1 MRLLHASLRQV
12 RLHQHLE
19 LRFDPHFTL
28 LGGANEAGKS
38 TVVEALHKVLFLR
51 ASATGRAVDELRSR
65 LHSGLPEIAVG
76 FEAAGARW
84 ELRKRFSGA
93 SGTCQLDSDCGVALQ
108 GAAAEEQL
116 ARLLG
121 VEGPIEGRR
130 HGQLPQRWG
139 HLWVR
144 QGESGSNLLAGP
156 GEAYDLKSL
165 VQQLQLRG
173 AAAALESPLDRL
185 VGEQLQARLDLQ
197 FTATGK
203 VKAGSPLAEARQR
216 CQEAHSALEQA
227 QGHRAELESA
237 MEQLQRIGAR
247 LQAIDTV
254 ERPRL
259 RLASQLAGQ
268 LRLRQAQIGPLQQ
281 QFAQLELALA
291 EQQALQQQGL
301 NLEAQQQA
309 WQQQLASQLEEQDS
323 HQAGCRAGEL
333 ALLELDGQ
341 QRELAGRLEL
351 AQHLL
356 DLASLEEEARQLNAH
371 QQQFEQL
378 QRDAQLCK
386 QRLLGLA
393 PIDQETVRALRQA
406 EQQLA
411 QAEARSQAMATAVA
425 LLDADQ
431 AVSVGGQQLL
441 PGETLQLSRA
451 AELSIGSGVR
461 LRISPGGGKANL
473 EAAEAL
479 EARAQ
484 SLLNLQQQTGVGSS
498 EAAEQIAG
506 QRQELERELARL
518 RQAAGAIPWS
528 RLSEQIGALEPRRER
543 LLRHLERHRQL
554 RLAIAQEEG
563 LPDQREGLESWLDA
577 LRHQSSQAGLRR
589 QQLEAGLQARRQQL
603 ADRIAELGQL
613 ERQLAELG
621 GSLAPLKQRQL
632 ALEKLHG
639 TQAALAADLEHRRQE
654 LQIQGGELAE
664 LKESLRKLLPEA
676 CAASQPAHGK
686 ENWFENWFE
695 NTNENWIEELIQQLD
710 AEKDGLLTSR
720 GQNEQLCLSLSVEDP
735 AAAVEQC
742 LARLESAQGEREAI
756 ERQTLALQILQSL
769 FHRARQEFS
778 QRYREPLEEAI
789 GPYLEDLGSRDQ
801 QVRLDFDPK
810 RGFGDFELQ
819 QGMQRYGFEQL
830 SGGMREQLATA
841 LRLAL
846 AEVLLPGYD
855 GCLPLIFD
863 DAFTNSDPR
872 RLGGLH
878 RMLGRGLAKGAQIIL
893 LSCNPAD
900 YQEFA
905 TKNGSVITLP

>member
-93 SGTCQLDSDCGVALQ
+93 SGTCQLGSDGGVALQ

-165 VQQLQLRG
+165 VQQLQQRG

-216 CQEAHSALEQA
+216 CQEAQAALEQA

-247 LQAIDTV
+247 LQAIDSA

-259 RLASQLAGQ
+259 RRASQLAGQ

-291 EQQALQQQGL
+291 EQQALQQHGL

-309 WQQQLASQLEEQDS
+309 WQQQLASLLEEQAT

-351 AQHLL
+351 AQQLL

-386 QRLLGLA
+386 QRLLELA

-411 QAEARSQAMATAVA
+411 QAQARSQAMATAVA

-431 AVSVGGQQLL
+431 SVSVGGQPLL

-484 SLLNLQQQTGVGSS
+484 SLLNLQQQAGVGSS

-528 RLSEQIGALEPRRER
+528 RLSEQIAALEPRRER

-554 RLAIAQEEG
+554 RQAISQEEG

-577 LRHQSSQAGLRR
+577 LRHQSSQADLRR
-589 QQLEAGLQARRQQL
+589 QQVEAGLQARRQQL
-603 ADRIAELGQL
+603 ADRIAACGQL

-654 LQIQGGELAE
+654 LHIQGGELGE
-664 LKESLRKLLPEA
+664 LKGSLRELLPETS
-676 CAASQPAHGK
+676 AANHPDHGK
-686 ENWFENWFE
+686 ENWVD
-695 NTNENWIEELIQQLD
+695 NWIEELIQQLE

-819 QGMQRYGFEQL
+819 QGIQRYGFEQL

-900 YQEFA
+900 YLEFA

>member
-93 SGTCQLDSDCGVALQ
+93 SGTCQLGSDGGVALQ

-165 VQQLQLRG
+165 VQQLQQRG

-216 CQEAHSALEQA
+216 CQEAQAALEQA

-247 LQAIDTV
+247 LQAIDSA

-259 RLASQLAGQ
+259 RRASQLAGQ

-309 WQQQLASQLEEQDS
+309 WQQQLASLLEEQAT

-351 AQHLL
+351 AQQLL

-386 QRLLGLA
+386 QRLLELA

-411 QAEARSQAMATAVA
+411 QAQARSQAMATAVA

-431 AVSVGGQQLL
+431 SVTVGGQPLL

-484 SLLNLQQQTGVGSS
+484 SLLNLQQQAGVGSS

-554 RLAIAQEEG
+554 RQAIAQEDG
-563 LPDQREGLESWLDA
+563 LPDQRDGLESWLDA

-613 ERQLAELG
+613 ERQLAQLG

-632 ALEKLHG
+632 VLEKLHG
-639 TQAALAADLEHRRQE
+639 TQAALAADLEHRSQE
-654 LQIQGGELAE
+654 LQIQAGELGE
-664 LKESLRKLLPEA
+664 LKGSLQELLPEA
-676 CAASQPAHGK
+676 SAANQPDHGK
-686 ENWFENWFE
+686 ENWVD
-695 NTNENWIEELIQQLD
+695 NWIEELIQQLD

-789 GPYLEDLGSRDQ
+789 GPYLECLGSRDQ

-819 QGMQRYGFEQL
+819 QGIQRYGFEQL

-863 DAFTNSDPR
+863 DAFTNSDPS
-872 RLGGLH
+872 RLRGLH

-900 YQEFA
+900 YLEFA

>member
-93 SGTCQLDSDCGVALQ
+93 SGTCQLGSDGGVALQ

-165 VQQLQLRG
+165 VQQLQQRG

-216 CQEAHSALEQA
+216 CQEAQAALEQA

-237 MEQLQRIGAR
+237 MEQLQRSGAR
-247 LQAIDTV
+247 LQAIDSV

-259 RLASQLAGQ
+259 RRASQLAGQ

-301 NLEAQQQA
+301 DLEAQQQA
-309 WQQQLASQLEEQDS
+309 WQQQLASLLEEQAT

-351 AQHLL
+351 AQQLL

-386 QRLLGLA
+386 QRLLELA

-411 QAEARSQAMATAVA
+411 QAQARSQAMATAVA

-431 AVSVGGQQLL
+431 SVTVGGQPLL

-484 SLLNLQQQTGVGSS
+484 SLLNLQQQAGVGSS

-506 QRQELERELARL
+506 QR
-518 RQAAGAIPWS
+518 
-528 RLSEQIGALEPRRER
+528 
-543 LLRHLERHRQL
+543 
-554 RLAIAQEEG
+554 
-563 LPDQREGLESWLDA
+563 
-577 LRHQSSQAGLRR
+577 
-589 QQLEAGLQARRQQL
+589 
-603 ADRIAELGQL
+603 
-613 ERQLAELG
+613 
-621 GSLAPLKQRQL
+621 
-632 ALEKLHG
+632 
-639 TQAALAADLEHRRQE
+639 
-654 LQIQGGELAE
+654 
-664 LKESLRKLLPEA
+664 
-676 CAASQPAHGK
+676 
-686 ENWFENWFE
+686 
-695 NTNENWIEELIQQLD
+695 
-710 AEKDGLLTSR
+710 
-720 GQNEQLCLSLSVEDP
+720 
-735 AAAVEQC
+735 
-742 LARLESAQGEREAI
+742 
-756 ERQTLALQILQSL
+756 
-769 FHRARQEFS
+769 
-778 QRYREPLEEAI
+778 
-789 GPYLEDLGSRDQ
+789 
-801 QVRLDFDPK
+801 
-810 RGFGDFELQ
+810 
-819 QGMQRYGFEQL
+819 
-830 SGGMREQLATA
+830 
-841 LRLAL
+841 
-846 AEVLLPGYD
+846 
-855 GCLPLIFD
+855 
-863 DAFTNSDPR
+863 
-872 RLGGLH
+872 
-878 RMLGRGLAKGAQIIL
+878 
-893 LSCNPAD
+893 
-900 YQEFA
+900 
-905 TKNGSVITLP
+905 

>member
-93 SGTCQLDSDCGVALQ
+93 SGTCQLGSDGGVALQ

-165 VQQLQLRG
+165 VQQLQQRG

-203 VKAGSPLAEARQR
+203 VKAGSLLAEARQR
-216 CQEAHSALEQA
+216 CQEAQAALEQA
-227 QGHRAELESA
+227 QDHRAELESA
-237 MEQLQRIGAR
+237 MEQLHRIGAR
-247 LQAIDTV
+247 LQAIDSA

-259 RLASQLAGQ
+259 RRASQLAGQ

-309 WQQQLASQLEEQDS
+309 WQQQLASLLEEQAT

-333 ALLELDGQ
+333 ALLELDVQ

-351 AQHLL
+351 AQQLL

-378 QRDAQLCK
+378 QRDAQQCK
-386 QRLLGLA
+386 QRLLELA

-411 QAEARSQAMATAVA
+411 QAQARCQAMATAVA

-431 AVSVGGQQLL
+431 SVTVGGQPLL

-484 SLLNLQQQTGVGSS
+484 SLLNLQQQAGVGSS

-554 RLAIAQEEG
+554 RQAIAQEDG

-589 QQLEAGLQARRQQL
+589 QQVEAGLQARRQQL
-603 ADRIAELGQL
+603 ADRIAACGQL
-613 ERQLAELG
+613 ERQLAELS

-639 TQAALAADLEHRRQE
+639 TQAALAAELEHRRQE
-654 LQIQGGELAE
+654 LHIQAGELGE
-664 LKESLRKLLPEA
+664 LKGSLRELLPEA
-676 CAASQPAHGK
+676 SAASRPDHGK
-686 ENWFENWFE
+686 D
-695 NTNENWIEELIQQLD
+695 NWIEELIQQLD

-819 QGMQRYGFEQL
+819 QGIQRYGFEQL

-900 YQEFA
+900 YLEFA

>member
-93 SGTCQLDSDCGVALQ
+93 SGTCQLGSDGGVALQ

-144 QGESGSNLLAGP
+144 QGESGSNLLTGP

-165 VQQLQLRG
+165 VQQLQQRG

-237 MEQLQRIGAR
+237 MEQLQRIRAR
-247 LQAIDTV
+247 LQAIDSA

-259 RLASQLAGQ
+259 RRASQLAGQ

-309 WQQQLASQLEEQDS
+309 WQQQLASLLEEQAT

-351 AQHLL
+351 AQQLL

-386 QRLLGLA
+386 QRLLELA

-411 QAEARSQAMATAVA
+411 QAQARSQAMATALA

-431 AVSVGGQQLL
+431 AVSVGGQPLL

-484 SLLNLQQQTGVGSS
+484 SLLNLQQQAGVDSS

-554 RLAIAQEEG
+554 RQAIAQEDG
-563 LPDQREGLESWLDA
+563 LPDQRDGLESWLDA

-589 QQLEAGLQARRQQL
+589 QQVDAGLQASRQQL
-603 ADRIAELGQL
+603 ADRIAACSQL

-639 TQAALAADLEHRRQE
+639 TQAALAAELEHRRQE
-654 LQIQGGELAE
+654 LQIQAGELGE
-664 LKESLRKLLPEA
+664 LKSSLRELLPEA
-676 CAASQPAHGK
+676 SAASRPDHGK
-686 ENWFENWFE
+686 ENWVD
-695 NTNENWIEELIQQLD
+695 NWIEALIQQLD

-819 QGMQRYGFEQL
+819 QGIQRYGFEQL

>member
-65 LHSGLPEIAVG
+65 LHSGLPEIAVD

-93 SGTCQLDSDCGVALQ
+93 SGTCQLGSDGGVALQ

-165 VQQLQLRG
+165 VQQLQQRG

-216 CQEAHSALEQA
+216 CQEAQAALEQA

-247 LQAIDTV
+247 LQAIDSA

-259 RLASQLAGQ
+259 RRASQLAGQ

-309 WQQQLASQLEEQDS
+309 WQQQLASLLEEQAT

-351 AQHLL
+351 AQQLL

-386 QRLLGLA
+386 QRLLELA

-411 QAEARSQAMATAVA
+411 QAHARSQAMATALA

-431 AVSVGGQQLL
+431 SVSVGGQPLL

-484 SLLNLQQQTGVGSS
+484 SLLNLQQQAGVDSS

-554 RLAIAQEEG
+554 RQAIAQEEG

-639 TQAALAADLEHRRQE
+639 TQAALAAELEHRRQE
-654 LQIQGGELAE
+654 LQIQAGELGE
-664 LKESLRKLLPEA
+664 LKSSLRELLPEA
-676 CAASQPAHGK
+676 SAASRPDHGK
-686 ENWFENWFE
+686 ENWVD
-695 NTNENWIEELIQQLD
+695 NWIEELIQQLD

-819 QGMQRYGFEQL
+819 QGIQRYGFEQL

>member
-93 SGTCQLDSDCGVALQ
+93 SGTCQLGSDGGVALQ

-165 VQQLQLRG
+165 VQQLQQRG

-216 CQEAHSALEQA
+216 CQEAQAALEQA

-247 LQAIDTV
+247 LQAIDSA

-259 RLASQLAGQ
+259 RRASQLAGQ

-309 WQQQLASQLEEQDS
+309 WQQQLASLLEEQAT

-333 ALLELDGQ
+333 ALLELDVQ

-351 AQHLL
+351 AQQLL

-411 QAEARSQAMATAVA
+411 QAQARSQAMATAVA

-431 AVSVGGQQLL
+431 PVTVGGQPLL

-484 SLLNLQQQTGVGSS
+484 SLLNLQQQAGVGSS

-554 RLAIAQEEG
+554 RQAIAQEDG

-577 LRHQSSQAGLRR
+577 LRHQSSQADLRR
-589 QQLEAGLQARRQQL
+589 QQVEAGLQARRQQL
-603 ADRIAELGQL
+603 ADRIAACGQL
-613 ERQLAELG
+613 ERQLAELSG
-621 GSLAPLKQRQL
+621 ALAPLKQRQL

-654 LQIQGGELAE
+654 LHIQGGELAE
-664 LKESLRKLLPEA
+664 LKGSLRELLPEA
-676 CAASQPAHGK
+676 SAANQPDHDE
-686 ENWFENWFE
+686 ENWVD
-695 NTNENWIEELIQQLD
+695 NWIEELIQQLD

-819 QGMQRYGFEQL
+819 QGIQRYGFEQL

-878 RMLGRGLAKGAQIIL
+878 RMLGRGLAKGTQIIL

-900 YQEFA
+900 YLEFA

>member
-93 SGTCQLDSDCGVALQ
+93 SGTCQLGSDGGVALQ

-165 VQQLQLRG
+165 VQQLQQRG

-216 CQEAHSALEQA
+216 CQEAQAALEQA

-247 LQAIDTV
+247 LQAIDSA

-259 RLASQLAGQ
+259 RRASQLAGQ

-309 WQQQLASQLEEQDS
+309 WQQQLASQLEEQAV

-351 AQHLL
+351 AQQLL

-386 QRLLGLA
+386 ERLLGLA

-411 QAEARSQAMATAVA
+411 QAQARSQAMATAVA
-425 LLDADQ
+425 LLDTDQ
-431 AVSVGGQQLL
+431 AVTVGGQPLL
-441 PGETLQLSRA
+441 PGETMQLSRA
-451 AELSIGSGVR
+451 SELSIGSGVR

-484 SLLNLQQQTGVGSS
+484 SLLNLQQQAGVDSS

-554 RLAIAQEEG
+554 RQAIAQEDG

-589 QQLEAGLQARRQQL
+589 QQVEAGLQASRLQL

-613 ERQLAELG
+613 ERQLAELS

-639 TQAALAADLEHRRQE
+639 TQAALAAELEHRRQE
-654 LQIQGGELAE
+654 LQIQAGELGE
-664 LKESLRKLLPEA
+664 LKGSLRELLPEA
-676 CAASQPAHGK
+676 SAASRPDHGK
-686 ENWFENWFE
+686 ENWVD
-695 NTNENWIEELIQQLD
+695 NWIEELIQQLD

>member
-93 SGTCQLDSDCGVALQ
+93 SGTCQLGSDGGVALQ

-165 VQQLQLRG
+165 VQQLQQRG

-203 VKAGSPLAEARQR
+203 VKAGSLLAEARQR
-216 CQEAHSALEQA
+216 CQEAQAALEQA
-227 QGHRAELESA
+227 QDHRAELESA
-237 MEQLQRIGAR
+237 MEQLHRIGAR
-247 LQAIDTV
+247 LQAIDSA

-259 RLASQLAGQ
+259 RRASQLAGQ

-309 WQQQLASQLEEQDS
+309 WQQQLASLLEEQAT

-333 ALLELDGQ
+333 ALLELDVQ

-351 AQHLL
+351 AQQLL

-378 QRDAQLCK
+378 QRDAQQCK
-386 QRLLGLA
+386 QRLLELA

-411 QAEARSQAMATAVA
+411 QAQARCQAMATAVA

-431 AVSVGGQQLL
+431 SVTVGGQPLL

-484 SLLNLQQQTGVGSS
+484 SLLNLQQQAGVGSS

-554 RLAIAQEEG
+554 RQAIAQEEG

-589 QQLEAGLQARRQQL
+589 QQVEAGLQARRQQL
-603 ADRIAELGQL
+603 ADRIAACGQL
-613 ERQLAELG
+613 ERQLAELS

-639 TQAALAADLEHRRQE
+639 TQAALAAELEHRRQE
-654 LQIQGGELAE
+654 LHIQAGELGE
-664 LKESLRKLLPEA
+664 LKGSLRELLPEA
-676 CAASQPAHGK
+676 SAASRPDHGK
-686 ENWFENWFE
+686 D
-695 NTNENWIEELIQQLD
+695 NWIEELIQQLD

-819 QGMQRYGFEQL
+819 QGIQRYGFEQL

-900 YQEFA
+900 YLEFA

>member
-93 SGTCQLDSDCGVALQ
+93 SGTCQLGSDGGVALQ

-165 VQQLQLRG
+165 VQQLQQRG

-216 CQEAHSALEQA
+216 CQEAQAALEQA

-247 LQAIDTV
+247 LQAIDSA

-259 RLASQLAGQ
+259 RRASQLAGQ

-309 WQQQLASQLEEQDS
+309 WQQQLASLLEEQAT

-351 AQHLL
+351 AQQLL

-386 QRLLGLA
+386 QRLLELA

-411 QAEARSQAMATAVA
+411 QAQARCQAMATAVA

-431 AVSVGGQQLL
+431 SVTVGGQPLL

-484 SLLNLQQQTGVGSS
+484 SLLNLQQQAGVGSS

-554 RLAIAQEEG
+554 RQAIAQEEG

-589 QQLEAGLQARRQQL
+589 QQVEAGLQARRQQL
-603 ADRIAELGQL
+603 ADRIAACGQL

-654 LQIQGGELAE
+654 LQIQAGELAE
-664 LKESLRKLLPEA
+664 LKSSLRELLPEVS
-676 CAASQPAHGK
+676 AANRPDHGK
-686 ENWFENWFE
+686 D
-695 NTNENWIEELIQQLD
+695 NWIEELIQQLD

-819 QGMQRYGFEQL
+819 QGIQRYGFEQL

-863 DAFTNSDPR
+863 DAFTNSDPS

-900 YQEFA
+900 YLEFA

>member
-65 LHSGLPEIAVG
+65 LHSGLPEIAVD

-93 SGTCQLDSDCGVALQ
+93 SGTCQLGSDGGVALQ

-165 VQQLQLRG
+165 VQQLQQRG

-216 CQEAHSALEQA
+216 CQEAQAALEQA

-247 LQAIDTV
+247 LQAIDSA

-259 RLASQLAGQ
+259 RRASQLAGQ

-309 WQQQLASQLEEQDS
+309 WQQQLASQLEEQAT

-351 AQHLL
+351 AQQLL

-386 QRLLGLA
+386 QRLLELA

-411 QAEARSQAMATAVA
+411 QAHARSQAMATAVA

-431 AVSVGGQQLL
+431 SVSVGGQPLL

-484 SLLNLQQQTGVGSS
+484 SLLNLQQQAGVDSS

-554 RLAIAQEEG
+554 RQAIAQEEG

-639 TQAALAADLEHRRQE
+639 TQPALAADLEHRSQE
-654 LQIQGGELAE
+654 LQIQAGEIGEL
-664 LKESLRKLLPEA
+664 KSSLGELLPEA
-676 CAASQPAHGK
+676 SAANQPDHGK
-686 ENWFENWFE
+686 ENWVD
-695 NTNENWIEELIQQLD
+695 NWIEELIQQLD

-789 GPYLEDLGSRDQ
+789 GPYLEDLGSREQ

-819 QGMQRYGFEQL
+819 QGIQRYGFEQL

-863 DAFTNSDPR
+863 DAFTNSDPK

>member
-93 SGTCQLDSDCGVALQ
+93 SGTCQLGSDGGVALQ

-165 VQQLQLRG
+165 VQQLQQRG

-216 CQEAHSALEQA
+216 CQEAQAALEQA

-247 LQAIDTV
+247 LQAIDSA

-259 RLASQLAGQ
+259 RRASQLAGQ

-309 WQQQLASQLEEQDS
+309 WQQQLASLLEEQAT

-351 AQHLL
+351 AQQLL

-386 QRLLGLA
+386 QRLLELA

-411 QAEARSQAMATAVA
+411 QAQARSQAMATALA

-431 AVSVGGQQLL
+431 SVTVGGQPLL

-484 SLLNLQQQTGVGSS
+484 SLLNLQQQAGVDSS

-554 RLAIAQEEG
+554 RQAIAQEGG
-563 LPDQREGLESWLDA
+563 LPDQREGLESWLDT

-589 QQLEAGLQARRQQL
+589 QQVDAGLQASRQQL
-603 ADRIAELGQL
+603 ADRIAACSQL

-639 TQAALAADLEHRRQE
+639 TQAALAAELEHRRQE
-654 LQIQGGELAE
+654 LQIQAGELGE
-664 LKESLRKLLPEA
+664 LKSSLRELLPEA
-676 CAASQPAHGK
+676 SAASRPDHGK
-686 ENWFENWFE
+686 ENWVD
-695 NTNENWIEELIQQLD
+695 NWIEALIQQLD

-819 QGMQRYGFEQL
+819 QGIQRYGFEQL

>member
-65 LHSGLPEIAVG
+65 LHSGLPEIAVD

-93 SGTCQLDSDCGVALQ
+93 SGTCQLGSDGGVALQ

-165 VQQLQLRG
+165 VQQLQQRG

-216 CQEAHSALEQA
+216 CQEAQAALEQA

-247 LQAIDTV
+247 LQAIDSA

-259 RLASQLAGQ
+259 RRASQLAGQ

-309 WQQQLASQLEEQDS
+309 WQQQLASLLEEQAT

-351 AQHLL
+351 AQQLL

-386 QRLLGLA
+386 QRLLELA

-411 QAEARSQAMATAVA
+411 QAQARSQAMATAVA

-431 AVSVGGQQLL
+431 SVSVGGQPLL

-484 SLLNLQQQTGVGSS
+484 FLLNLQQQAGVDSS

-554 RLAIAQEEG
+554 RQAIAQEGG
-563 LPDQREGLESWLDA
+563 LPDQREGLESWLDT

-589 QQLEAGLQARRQQL
+589 QQVDAGLQASRQQL
-603 ADRIAELGQL
+603 ADRIAACSQL

-639 TQAALAADLEHRRQE
+639 TQAALAAELEHRRQE
-654 LQIQGGELAE
+654 LQIQAGELGE
-664 LKESLRKLLPEA
+664 LKGSLRELLPEA
-676 CAASQPAHGK
+676 SAASRPDHGK
-686 ENWFENWFE
+686 ENWVD
-695 NTNENWIEELIQQLD
+695 NWIEELIQQLD

-742 LARLESAQGEREAI
+742 LAKLESAQGEREAI

-789 GPYLEDLGSRDQ
+789 GPYLEDLGSREQ

-819 QGMQRYGFEQL
+819 QGIQRYGFEQL

>member
-65 LHSGLPEIAVG
+65 LHSGLPEIAVD

-93 SGTCQLDSDCGVALQ
+93 SGTCQLGSDGGVALQ

-165 VQQLQLRG
+165 VQQLQQRG

-216 CQEAHSALEQA
+216 CQEAQAALEQA

-247 LQAIDTV
+247 LQAIDSA

-259 RLASQLAGQ
+259 RRASQLAGQ

-309 WQQQLASQLEEQDS
+309 WQQQLASQLEEQAT

-351 AQHLL
+351 AQQLL

-386 QRLLGLA
+386 QRLLELA

-411 QAEARSQAMATAVA
+411 QAQARSQAMATAVA

-431 AVSVGGQQLL
+431 SVSVGGQPLL

-484 SLLNLQQQTGVGSS
+484 SLLNLQQQAGVDSS

-554 RLAIAQEEG
+554 RQAIAQEGG

-577 LRHQSSQAGLRR
+577 LRHQSSQADLRR

-639 TQAALAADLEHRRQE
+639 TQAALAAELEHRSQE
-654 LQIQGGELAE
+654 LQIQAGELGE
-664 LKESLRKLLPEA
+664 LKSSLRELLPEA
-676 CAASQPAHGK
+676 SAASRPDHGK
-686 ENWFENWFE
+686 ENWVD
-695 NTNENWIEELIQQLD
+695 NWIEELIQQLD

-819 QGMQRYGFEQL
+819 QGIQRYGFEQL

-863 DAFTNSDPR
+863 DAFTNSDPK

>member
-93 SGTCQLDSDCGVALQ
+93 SGTCQLGSDGGVALQ

-165 VQQLQLRG
+165 VQQLQQRG

-216 CQEAHSALEQA
+216 CQEAQAALEQA

-247 LQAIDTV
+247 LQAIDSA

-259 RLASQLAGQ
+259 RRASQLAGQ

-309 WQQQLASQLEEQDS
+309 RQQQLASQLEEQAT

-351 AQHLL
+351 AQQLL

-378 QRDAQLCK
+378 QRDAQQCK
-386 QRLLGLA
+386 QRLLELA

-411 QAEARSQAMATAVA
+411 QAQARCQAMATAVA

-431 AVSVGGQQLL
+431 SVTVGGQPLL

-484 SLLNLQQQTGVGSS
+484 SLLNLQQQAGVGSS

-554 RLAIAQEEG
+554 RQAIAQEEG

-589 QQLEAGLQARRQQL
+589 QQVEAGLQARRQQL
-603 ADRIAELGQL
+603 ADRIAACGQL

-654 LQIQGGELAE
+654 LQIQAGELGE
-664 LKESLRKLLPEA
+664 LKSSLRELLPKA
-676 CAASQPAHGK
+676 SAANQPDHGK
-686 ENWFENWFE
+686 D
-695 NTNENWIEELIQQLD
+695 NWIEELIQQLD

-819 QGMQRYGFEQL
+819 QGIQRYGFEQL

-863 DAFTNSDPR
+863 DAFTNSDPS

-900 YQEFA
+900 YLEFA

>member
-93 SGTCQLDSDCGVALQ
+93 SGTCQLGSDGGVALQ

-165 VQQLQLRG
+165 VQQLQQRG

-216 CQEAHSALEQA
+216 CQEAQAALEQA

-247 LQAIDTV
+247 LQAIDSA

-259 RLASQLAGQ
+259 RRASQLAGQ

-309 WQQQLASQLEEQDS
+309 WQQQLASQLEEQAT

-351 AQHLL
+351 AQQLL

-386 QRLLGLA
+386 QRLLELA

-411 QAEARSQAMATAVA
+411 QAQARSQAMATAVA

-431 AVSVGGQQLL
+431 VVSVGGQPLL

-484 SLLNLQQQTGVGSS
+484 SLLNLQQQAGVGSS

-554 RLAIAQEEG
+554 RQAIAQEEG
-563 LPDQREGLESWLDA
+563 LPDQREGLENWLDA

-621 GSLAPLKQRQL
+621 GSQAPLKQRQL

-639 TQAALAADLEHRRQE
+639 TQAALAAELEHRSQE
-654 LQIQGGELAE
+654 LQIQAGELGE
-664 LKESLRKLLPEA
+664 LKSSLGELLPEA
-676 CAASQPAHGK
+676 SAANQPDHGK
-686 ENWFENWFE
+686 ENWVD
-695 NTNENWIEELIQQLD
+695 NWIEELIQQLD

-819 QGMQRYGFEQL
+819 QGIQRYGFEQL

-878 RMLGRGLAKGAQIIL
+878 RMLGRGLAKGTQIIL

-900 YQEFA
+900 YLEFA

>member
-93 SGTCQLDSDCGVALQ
+93 SGTCQLGSDGGVALQ

-165 VQQLQLRG
+165 VQQLQQRG

-216 CQEAHSALEQA
+216 CQEAQAALEQA

-247 LQAIDTV
+247 LQAIDSA

-259 RLASQLAGQ
+259 RRASQLAGQ

-309 WQQQLASQLEEQDS
+309 WQQQLASLLEEQAT

-351 AQHLL
+351 AQQLL

-386 QRLLGLA
+386 QRLLELA

-411 QAEARSQAMATAVA
+411 QAQARSQAMATAVA

-431 AVSVGGQQLL
+431 SVTVGGQPLL

-484 SLLNLQQQTGVGSS
+484 SLLNLQQQAGVGSS

-554 RLAIAQEEG
+554 RQAIAQEEG

-589 QQLEAGLQARRQQL
+589 QQVEAGLQARRQQL
-603 ADRIAELGQL
+603 ADRIAERGQL

-654 LQIQGGELAE
+654 LHIQGGELGE
-664 LKESLRKLLPEA
+664 LKGSLRELLPETS
-676 CAASQPAHGK
+676 AANHPDHDK
-686 ENWFENWFE
+686 D
-695 NTNENWIEELIQQLD
+695 NWIEELIQQLD

-819 QGMQRYGFEQL
+819 QGIQRYGFEQL

-863 DAFTNSDPR
+863 DAFTNSDPS

-900 YQEFA
+900 YLEFA

>member
-93 SGTCQLDSDCGVALQ
+93 SGTCQLGSDGGVALQ

-165 VQQLQLRG
+165 VQQLQQRG

-216 CQEAHSALEQA
+216 CQEAQAALEQA

-247 LQAIDTV
+247 LQAIDSA

-259 RLASQLAGQ
+259 RRASQLAGQ

-309 WQQQLASQLEEQDS
+309 WQQQLASQLEEQAT

-351 AQHLL
+351 AQQLL

-386 QRLLGLA
+386 QRLLELA

-411 QAEARSQAMATAVA
+411 QAQARSQAMATALA

-431 AVSVGGQQLL
+431 PVTVGGRPLL

-484 SLLNLQQQTGVGSS
+484 FLLNLQQQAGVDSS

-554 RLAIAQEEG
+554 RQAIAQEDG

-589 QQLEAGLQARRQQL
+589 QQVEAGLQASRQQL

-639 TQAALAADLEHRRQE
+639 TQAALAAELEHRRQE
-654 LQIQGGELAE
+654 LQIQAGELGE
-664 LKESLRKLLPEA
+664 LKSSLRELLPEA
-676 CAASQPAHGK
+676 SAANQPDHG
-686 ENWFENWFE
+686 ND
-695 NTNENWIEELIQQLD
+695 NWIEELIQQLD

-789 GPYLEDLGSRDQ
+789 GPYLEDLGSKEQ

-900 YQEFA
+900 YREFA

>member
-65 LHSGLPEIAVG
+65 LHSGLPEIAVD

-93 SGTCQLDSDCGVALQ
+93 SGTCQLGSDGGVALQ

-165 VQQLQLRG
+165 VQQLQQRG

-216 CQEAHSALEQA
+216 CQEAQAALEQA

-247 LQAIDTV
+247 LQAIDSV

-259 RLASQLAGQ
+259 RRASQLAGQ

-309 WQQQLASQLEEQDS
+309 WQQQLASLLEEQAT

-351 AQHLL
+351 AQQLL

-386 QRLLGLA
+386 QRLLELA

-411 QAEARSQAMATAVA
+411 QAQARSQAMATALA

-431 AVSVGGQQLL
+431 AVSVGGRPLL

-484 SLLNLQQQTGVGSS
+484 SLLNLQQQAGVDSS

-506 QRQELERELARL
+506 QRQELERELAHL

-554 RLAIAQEEG
+554 RQAIAQEEG

-577 LRHQSSQAGLRR
+577 LRHQSSQADLRR

-613 ERQLAELG
+613 ERQLAELC

-639 TQAALAADLEHRRQE
+639 TQAALAAELEHRSQE
-654 LQIQGGELAE
+654 LQIQAGELGE
-664 LKESLRKLLPEA
+664 LKGSLRELLPEA
-676 CAASQPAHGK
+676 SAASRPDHGK
-686 ENWFENWFE
+686 ENWVD
-695 NTNENWIEELIQQLD
+695 NWIEELIQQLD

-819 QGMQRYGFEQL
+819 QGIQRYGFEQL

-863 DAFTNSDPR
+863 DAFTNSDPK

>member
-93 SGTCQLDSDCGVALQ
+93 SGTCQLGSDGGVALQ

-165 VQQLQLRG
+165 VQQLQQRG

-216 CQEAHSALEQA
+216 CQEAQAALEQA

-247 LQAIDTV
+247 LQAIDSA

-259 RLASQLAGQ
+259 RRASQLAGQ

-309 WQQQLASQLEEQDS
+309 WQQQLASQLEEQAT

-351 AQHLL
+351 AQQLL

-386 QRLLGLA
+386 QRLLELA

-411 QAEARSQAMATAVA
+411 QAHARSQAMATAVA

-431 AVSVGGQQLL
+431 SVSVGGQPLL

-484 SLLNLQQQTGVGSS
+484 SLLNLQQQAGVDSS

-554 RLAIAQEEG
+554 RQAIAQEGG

-639 TQAALAADLEHRRQE
+639 TQAALAAELEHRRQE
-654 LQIQGGELAE
+654 LQIQAGELGE
-664 LKESLRKLLPEA
+664 LKNSLRELLPEA
-676 CAASQPAHGK
+676 SAANQPDHGK
-686 ENWFENWFE
+686 ENWVD
-695 NTNENWIEELIQQLD
+695 NWIEELIQQLD

-819 QGMQRYGFEQL
+819 QGIQRYGFEQL

>member
-93 SGTCQLDSDCGVALQ
+93 SGTCQLGSDGGVALQ

-165 VQQLQLRG
+165 VQQLQQRG

-216 CQEAHSALEQA
+216 CQEAQAALEQA

-247 LQAIDTV
+247 LQAIDSV

-259 RLASQLAGQ
+259 RRASQLAGQ

-291 EQQALQQQGL
+291 EQQALQQHGL

-309 WQQQLASQLEEQDS
+309 WQQQLASLLEEQAT

-351 AQHLL
+351 AQQLL

-386 QRLLGLA
+386 QRLLELA

-411 QAEARSQAMATAVA
+411 QAQARSQAMATAVA

-431 AVSVGGQQLL
+431 SVSVGGQPLL

-484 SLLNLQQQTGVGSS
+484 SLLNLQQQAGVGSS

-554 RLAIAQEEG
+554 RQAISQEEG

-577 LRHQSSQAGLRR
+577 LRHQSSQADLRR
-589 QQLEAGLQARRQQL
+589 QQVEAGLQARRQQL
-603 ADRIAELGQL
+603 ADRIAACGQL

-654 LQIQGGELAE
+654 LHIQGGELGE
-664 LKESLRKLLPEA
+664 LKGSLRELLPETS
-676 CAASQPAHGK
+676 AANHPDHGK
-686 ENWFENWFE
+686 ENWVD
-695 NTNENWIEELIQQLD
+695 NWIEELIQQLE

-819 QGMQRYGFEQL
+819 QGIQRYGFEQL

-846 AEVLLPGYD
+846 AEVLLPSYD

-863 DAFTNSDPR
+863 DAFTNSDPS

-900 YQEFA
+900 YLEFA

>member
-93 SGTCQLDSDCGVALQ
+93 SGTCQLGSDGGVALQ

-165 VQQLQLRG
+165 VQQLQQRG

-203 VKAGSPLAEARQR
+203 VKAGSLLAEARQR
-216 CQEAHSALEQA
+216 CQEAQAALEQA
-227 QGHRAELESA
+227 QDHRAELESA
-237 MEQLQRIGAR
+237 MEQLHRIGAR
-247 LQAIDTV
+247 LQAIDSA

-259 RLASQLAGQ
+259 RRASQLAGQ

-309 WQQQLASQLEEQDS
+309 WQQQLASLLEEQAT

-333 ALLELDGQ
+333 ALLELDVQ

-351 AQHLL
+351 AQQLL

-386 QRLLGLA
+386 QRLLELA

-411 QAEARSQAMATAVA
+411 QAQARSQAMATAVA

-431 AVSVGGQQLL
+431 SVTVGGQPLL

-484 SLLNLQQQTGVGSS
+484 SLLNLQQQAGVGSS

-543 LLRHLERHRQL
+543 LVRHLERHRQL
-554 RLAIAQEEG
+554 RQAIAQEDG

-589 QQLEAGLQARRQQL
+589 QQVEAGLQARRQQL

-654 LQIQGGELAE
+654 LQIQAGELGE
-664 LKESLRKLLPEA
+664 LKSSLRELLPKA
-676 CAASQPAHGK
+676 SAANQPDHGK
-686 ENWFENWFE
+686 D
-695 NTNENWIEELIQQLD
+695 NWIEELIQQLD

-819 QGMQRYGFEQL
+819 QGIQRYGFEQL

-878 RMLGRGLAKGAQIIL
+878 RMLGRGLAKGTQIIL

-900 YQEFA
+900 YLEFA

>member
-65 LHSGLPEIAVG
+65 LHSGLPEIAVD

-93 SGTCQLDSDCGVALQ
+93 SGTCQLGSDGGVALQ

-165 VQQLQLRG
+165 VQQLQQRG

-216 CQEAHSALEQA
+216 CQEAQAALEQA

-247 LQAIDTV
+247 LQAIDSA

-259 RLASQLAGQ
+259 RRASQLAGQ

-309 WQQQLASQLEEQDS
+309 WQQQLASQLEEQAT

-351 AQHLL
+351 AQQLL

-386 QRLLGLA
+386 QRLLELA

-411 QAEARSQAMATAVA
+411 QAHARSQAMATAVA

-431 AVSVGGQQLL
+431 SVSVGGQPLL

-484 SLLNLQQQTGVGSS
+484 SLLNLQQQAGVDSS

-554 RLAIAQEEG
+554 RQAIAQEEG

-639 TQAALAADLEHRRQE
+639 TQAALAAELEHRRQE
-654 LQIQGGELAE
+654 LQIQAGELGE
-664 LKESLRKLLPEA
+664 LKNSLRELLPEA
-676 CAASQPAHGK
+676 SAANQPDHGK
-686 ENWFENWFE
+686 ENWVD
-695 NTNENWIEELIQQLD
+695 NWIEALIQQLD

-789 GPYLEDLGSRDQ
+789 GPYLEDLGSREQ

-819 QGMQRYGFEQL
+819 QGIQRYGFEQL

>member
-93 SGTCQLDSDCGVALQ
+93 SGTCQLGSDGGVALQ

-165 VQQLQLRG
+165 VQQLQQRG

-216 CQEAHSALEQA
+216 CQEAQAALEQA

-247 LQAIDTV
+247 LQAIDSA

-259 RLASQLAGQ
+259 RRASQLAGQ

-309 WQQQLASQLEEQDS
+309 RQQQLASQLEEQAT

-351 AQHLL
+351 AQQLL

-378 QRDAQLCK
+378 QRDAQQCK
-386 QRLLGLA
+386 QRLLELA

-411 QAEARSQAMATAVA
+411 QAQARCQAMATAVA

-431 AVSVGGQQLL
+431 SVTVGGQPLL

-484 SLLNLQQQTGVGSS
+484 SLLNLQQQAGVGSS

-554 RLAIAQEEG
+554 RQAIAQEEG

-589 QQLEAGLQARRQQL
+589 QQVEAGLQASRQQL
-603 ADRIAELGQL
+603 ADRIAACGQL

-654 LQIQGGELAE
+654 LQIQAGELGE
-664 LKESLRKLLPEA
+664 LKSSLRELLPKA
-676 CAASQPAHGK
+676 SAANQPDHGK
-686 ENWFENWFE
+686 D
-695 NTNENWIEELIQQLD
+695 NWIEELIQQLD

-819 QGMQRYGFEQL
+819 QGIQRYGFEQL

-863 DAFTNSDPR
+863 DAFTNSDPS

-900 YQEFA
+900 YLEFA

>member
-93 SGTCQLDSDCGVALQ
+93 SGTCQLGSDGGVALQ

-165 VQQLQLRG
+165 VQQLQQRG

-216 CQEAHSALEQA
+216 CQEAQAALEQA

-247 LQAIDTV
+247 LQAIDSA

-259 RLASQLAGQ
+259 RRASQLAGQ

-291 EQQALQQQGL
+291 EQQALQKQGL

-309 WQQQLASQLEEQDS
+309 WQQQLASQLEEQAT

-351 AQHLL
+351 AQQLL

-386 QRLLGLA
+386 QRLLELA

-411 QAEARSQAMATAVA
+411 QAQARSQAMATAVA

-431 AVSVGGQQLL
+431 AVSVGGQPLL

-484 SLLNLQQQTGVGSS
+484 SLLNLQQQAGVDSS

-554 RLAIAQEEG
+554 RQAIAQEEG

-639 TQAALAADLEHRRQE
+639 TQAALAAELEHRRQE
-654 LQIQGGELAE
+654 LQIQAGELGE
-664 LKESLRKLLPEA
+664 LKSSLQELLPEA
-676 CAASQPAHGK
+676 SAANQPDHGK
-686 ENWFENWFE
+686 ENWVD
-695 NTNENWIEELIQQLD
+695 NWIEELIQQLD

-819 QGMQRYGFEQL
+819 QGIQRYGFEQL

-863 DAFTNSDPR
+863 DAFTNSDPK

>member
-93 SGTCQLDSDCGVALQ
+93 SGTCQLGSDGGVALQ

-165 VQQLQLRG
+165 VQQLQQRG

-216 CQEAHSALEQA
+216 CQEAQAALEQA

-247 LQAIDTV
+247 LQAIDSA

-259 RLASQLAGQ
+259 RRASQLAGQ

-309 WQQQLASQLEEQDS
+309 WQQQLASQLEEQAT

-351 AQHLL
+351 AQQLL

-386 QRLLGLA
+386 QRLLELA

-411 QAEARSQAMATAVA
+411 QAQARSQAMATALA

-431 AVSVGGQQLL
+431 AVSVGGQPLL
-441 PGETLQLSRA
+441 PGETLQLSA
-451 AELSIGSGVR
+451 APELSIGSGVR

-484 SLLNLQQQTGVGSS
+484 SLLNLQQQAGVDSS

-528 RLSEQIGALEPRRER
+528 RLSEQLGALEPRRER

-554 RLAIAQEEG
+554 RQAIAQEEG

-639 TQAALAADLEHRRQE
+639 TQAALAAELEHRRQE
-654 LQIQGGELAE
+654 LQIQADELGEL
-664 LKESLRKLLPEA
+664 KGSLQELLPEA
-676 CAASQPAHGK
+676 SAASQPDHGK
-686 ENWFENWFE
+686 ENWVD
-695 NTNENWIEELIQQLD
+695 NWIEELIQQLD

-789 GPYLEDLGSRDQ
+789 GPYLEDLGSMDQ

-819 QGMQRYGFEQL
+819 QGIQRYGFEQL

>member
-93 SGTCQLDSDCGVALQ
+93 SGTCQLGSDGGVALQ

-165 VQQLQLRG
+165 VQQLQQRG

-203 VKAGSPLAEARQR
+203 VKAGSLLAEARQR
-216 CQEAHSALEQA
+216 CQEAQAALDQA
-227 QGHRAELESA
+227 QDHRAELESA
-237 MEQLQRIGAR
+237 MEQLHRIGAR
-247 LQAIDTV
+247 LQAIDSA

-259 RLASQLAGQ
+259 RRASQLAGQ

-309 WQQQLASQLEEQDS
+309 WQQQLASLLEEQAT

-333 ALLELDGQ
+333 ALLELDVQ

-351 AQHLL
+351 AQQLL

-378 QRDAQLCK
+378 QRDAQQCK
-386 QRLLGLA
+386 QRLLELA

-411 QAEARSQAMATAVA
+411 QAQARCQAMATAVA

-431 AVSVGGQQLL
+431 SVTVGGQPLL

-484 SLLNLQQQTGVGSS
+484 SLLNLQQQAGVGSS

-554 RLAIAQEEG
+554 RLAIAQEDG

-589 QQLEAGLQARRQQL
+589 QQVEAGLQARRQQL
-603 ADRIAELGQL
+603 ADRIAACGQL
-613 ERQLAELG
+613 ERQLAELS

-639 TQAALAADLEHRRQE
+639 TQAALAAELEHRRQE
-654 LQIQGGELAE
+654 LHIQAGELGE
-664 LKESLRKLLPEA
+664 LKGSLRELLPEA
-676 CAASQPAHGK
+676 SAASRPDHGK
-686 ENWFENWFE
+686 D
-695 NTNENWIEELIQQLD
+695 NWIEELIQQLD

-819 QGMQRYGFEQL
+819 QGIQRYGFEQL

-900 YQEFA
+900 YLEFA

>member
-93 SGTCQLDSDCGVALQ
+93 SGTCQLGSDGGVALQ

-165 VQQLQLRG
+165 VQQLQQRG

-203 VKAGSPLAEARQR
+203 VKAGSLLAEARQR
-216 CQEAHSALEQA
+216 CQEAQAALEQA
-227 QGHRAELESA
+227 QDHRAELESA
-237 MEQLQRIGAR
+237 MEQLHRIGAR
-247 LQAIDTV
+247 LQAIDSA

-259 RLASQLAGQ
+259 RRASQLAGQ

-309 WQQQLASQLEEQDS
+309 WQQQLASLLEEQAT

-333 ALLELDGQ
+333 ALLELDVQ

-351 AQHLL
+351 AQQLL

-378 QRDAQLCK
+378 QRDAQQCK
-386 QRLLGLA
+386 QRLLELA

-411 QAEARSQAMATAVA
+411 QAQARCQAMATAVA

-431 AVSVGGQQLL
+431 SVTVGGQPLL

-484 SLLNLQQQTGVGSS
+484 SLLNLQQQAGVGSS

-554 RLAIAQEEG
+554 RQAIAQEEG

-589 QQLEAGLQARRQQL
+589 QQVEAGLQASRQQL
-603 ADRIAELGQL
+603 ADRIAACGQL

-654 LQIQGGELAE
+654 LQIQAGELGE
-664 LKESLRKLLPEA
+664 LKSSLRELLPKA
-676 CAASQPAHGK
+676 SAANQPDHGK
-686 ENWFENWFE
+686 D
-695 NTNENWIEELIQQLD
+695 NWIEELIQQLD

-819 QGMQRYGFEQL
+819 QGIQRYGFEQL

-900 YQEFA
+900 YLEFA

>member
-93 SGTCQLDSDCGVALQ
+93 SGTCQLGSDGGVALQ

-165 VQQLQLRG
+165 VQQLQQRG

-216 CQEAHSALEQA
+216 CQEAQAALEQA

-247 LQAIDTV
+247 LQAIDSA

-259 RLASQLAGQ
+259 RRASQLAGQ

-309 WQQQLASQLEEQDS
+309 WQQQLASLLEEQAT

-351 AQHLL
+351 AQQLL

-386 QRLLGLA
+386 QRLLELA

-411 QAEARSQAMATAVA
+411 QAHARSQAMATAVA

-431 AVSVGGQQLL
+431 SVSVGGQPLL

-484 SLLNLQQQTGVGSS
+484 SLLNLQQQAGVDSS

-554 RLAIAQEEG
+554 RQAIAQEGG
-563 LPDQREGLESWLDA
+563 LPDQREGLESWLDT

-589 QQLEAGLQARRQQL
+589 QQVDAGLQASRQQL
-603 ADRIAELGQL
+603 ADRIAACSQL

-639 TQAALAADLEHRRQE
+639 TQAALAAELEHRRQE
-654 LQIQGGELAE
+654 LQIQAGELGE
-664 LKESLRKLLPEA
+664 LKGSLRELLPEA
-676 CAASQPAHGK
+676 SAASRPDHGK
-686 ENWFENWFE
+686 ENWVD
-695 NTNENWIEELIQQLD
+695 NWIEALIQQLD

-819 QGMQRYGFEQL
+819 QGIQRYGFEQL

>member
-93 SGTCQLDSDCGVALQ
+93 SGTCQLGSDGGVALQ

-165 VQQLQLRG
+165 VQQLQQRG

-216 CQEAHSALEQA
+216 CQEAQAALEQA

-247 LQAIDTV
+247 LQAIDSA

-259 RLASQLAGQ
+259 RRASQLAGQ

-309 WQQQLASQLEEQDS
+309 WQQQLASLLEEQAT

-351 AQHLL
+351 AQQLL

-371 QQQFEQL
+371 QQQLEQL

-386 QRLLGLA
+386 QRLLELA

-411 QAEARSQAMATAVA
+411 QAQARSQAMATAVA

-431 AVSVGGQQLL
+431 AVSVGGQPLL
-441 PGETLQLSRA
+441 PGETLQLSSA

-484 SLLNLQQQTGVGSS
+484 SLLNLQQQAGVDSS

-506 QRQELERELARL
+506 QRHELERELARL

-528 RLSEQIGALEPRRER
+528 RLSEQLGALEPRRER

-554 RLAIAQEEG
+554 RQAIAQEEG

-577 LRHQSSQAGLRR
+577 LRHQSSQADLRR

-639 TQAALAADLEHRRQE
+639 TQPALAAYLEHRSQE
-654 LQIQGGELAE
+654 LQIQAGEIGEL
-664 LKESLRKLLPEA
+664 KSSLGELLPEA
-676 CAASQPAHGK
+676 SAANQPDHGK
-686 ENWFENWFE
+686 ENWVD
-695 NTNENWIEELIQQLD
+695 NWIEELIQQLD

-778 QRYREPLEEAI
+778 KRYREPLEEAI
-789 GPYLEDLGSRDQ
+789 GPYLEDLGSKEQ

-819 QGMQRYGFEQL
+819 QGIQRYGFEQL

-846 AEVLLPGYD
+846 AEVLLPDYD

-863 DAFTNSDPR
+863 DAFTNSDPK

>member
-93 SGTCQLDSDCGVALQ
+93 SGTCQLGSDGGVALQ

-165 VQQLQLRG
+165 VQQLQQRG

-216 CQEAHSALEQA
+216 CQEAQAALEQA

-247 LQAIDTV
+247 LQAIDSA

-259 RLASQLAGQ
+259 RRASQLAGQ

-309 WQQQLASQLEEQDS
+309 WQQQLASQLEEQAT

-351 AQHLL
+351 AQQLL

-386 QRLLGLA
+386 QRLLELA

-411 QAEARSQAMATAVA
+411 QAQARSQAMATAVA

-431 AVSVGGQQLL
+431 VVSVGGQPLL

-484 SLLNLQQQTGVGSS
+484 SLLNLQQQAGVGSS

-554 RLAIAQEEG
+554 RQAIAQEEG

-589 QQLEAGLQARRQQL
+589 QQVEAGLQARRQQL

-654 LQIQGGELAE
+654 LHIQGGELGE
-664 LKESLRKLLPEA
+664 LKGSLRELLPETS
-676 CAASQPAHGK
+676 AANKPDHDK
-686 ENWFENWFE
+686 D
-695 NTNENWIEELIQQLD
+695 NWIEELIQQLD

-819 QGMQRYGFEQL
+819 QGIQRYGFEQL

-878 RMLGRGLAKGAQIIL
+878 RMLGRVLAKGAQIIL

>member
-93 SGTCQLDSDCGVALQ
+93 SGTCQLGSDGGVALQ

-165 VQQLQLRG
+165 VQQLQQRG

-216 CQEAHSALEQA
+216 CQEAQAALEQA

-247 LQAIDTV
+247 LQAIDSA

-259 RLASQLAGQ
+259 RRASQLAGQ

-309 WQQQLASQLEEQDS
+309 WQQQLASQLEEQAT

-351 AQHLL
+351 AQQLL

-386 QRLLGLA
+386 QRLLELA

-411 QAEARSQAMATAVA
+411 QAQARSQAMATALA

-431 AVSVGGQQLL
+431 SVTVGGQPLL

-484 SLLNLQQQTGVGSS
+484 SLLNLQQQAGVDSS

-554 RLAIAQEEG
+554 RQAIAQEGG

-639 TQAALAADLEHRRQE
+639 TQAALAAELEHRSQE
-654 LQIQGGELAE
+654 LQIQADELGEL
-664 LKESLRKLLPEA
+664 KGSLRELLPEA
-676 CAASQPAHGK
+676 SAASRPDHGK
-686 ENWFENWFE
+686 ENWVD
-695 NTNENWIEELIQQLD
+695 NWIEELIQQLD

-819 QGMQRYGFEQL
+819 QGIQRYGFEQL

>member
-65 LHSGLPEIAVG
+65 LHSGLPEIAVD

-93 SGTCQLDSDCGVALQ
+93 SGTCQLGSDGGVALQ

-165 VQQLQLRG
+165 VQQLQQRG

-216 CQEAHSALEQA
+216 CQEAQAALEQA

-247 LQAIDTV
+247 LQAIDSA

-259 RLASQLAGQ
+259 RRASQLAGQ

-309 WQQQLASQLEEQDS
+309 WQQQLASQLEEQAT

-351 AQHLL
+351 AQQLL

-386 QRLLGLA
+386 QRLLELA

-411 QAEARSQAMATAVA
+411 QAHARSQAMATAVA

-431 AVSVGGQQLL
+431 SVSVGGQPLL

-484 SLLNLQQQTGVGSS
+484 SLLNLQQQAGVDSS

-554 RLAIAQEEG
+554 RQAIAQEEG

-639 TQAALAADLEHRRQE
+639 TQAALAAELEHRRQE
-654 LQIQGGELAE
+654 LQIQAGELGE
-664 LKESLRKLLPEA
+664 LKNSLRELLPEA
-676 CAASQPAHGK
+676 SAANQPDHGK
-686 ENWFENWFE
+686 ENWVD
-695 NTNENWIEELIQQLD
+695 NWIEALIQQLD

-819 QGMQRYGFEQL
+819 QGIQRYGFEQL

>member
-309 WQQQLASQLEEQDS
+309 WQQQLASLLGEQAA

-577 LRHQSSQAGLRR
+577 L
-589 QQLEAGLQARRQQL
+589 
-603 ADRIAELGQL
+603 
-613 ERQLAELG
+613 
-621 GSLAPLKQRQL
+621 
-632 ALEKLHG
+632 
-639 TQAALAADLEHRRQE
+639 AADLEHRRQE
-654 LQIQGGELAE
+654 LQMQGGELAE

-819 QGMQRYGFEQL
+819 QGIQRYGFEQL

>member
-19 LRFDPHFTL
+19 LHFDPHFTL

-51 ASATGRAVDELRSR
+51 SSATGRAVDELRSR

-93 SGTCQLDSDCGVALQ
+93 SGTCQLGSDGGLTLQ

-165 VQQLQLRG
+165 VQQLQQRG

-216 CQEAHSALEQA
+216 CQEAQAALEQA

-247 LQAIDTV
+247 LQAIDSA

-259 RLASQLAGQ
+259 RRASQLAGQ

-309 WQQQLASQLEEQDS
+309 WQQQLACQLEEQAT

-351 AQHLL
+351 AQQLL
-356 DLASLEEEARQLNAH
+356 DLASLEEEARQLDAH

-386 QRLLGLA
+386 QRLLELA

-411 QAEARSQAMATAVA
+411 QAQARSQAMATAVA

-431 AVSVGGQQLL
+431 AVTVGGQPLL

-484 SLLNLQQQTGVGSS
+484 SLLNLQQQAGVDSS

-554 RLAIAQEEG
+554 RQAIAQEEG

-589 QQLEAGLQARRQQL
+589 QQLEAGLQASRQQL
-603 ADRIAELGQL
+603 AERIAELGQL

-621 GSLAPLKQRQL
+621 GSLALLKQRQM

-654 LQIQGGELAE
+654 LQIQAGELGE
-664 LKESLRKLLPEA
+664 LKSSLRELLPEA
-676 CAASQPAHGK
+676 SAANQPDHRK
-686 ENWFENWFE
+686 DNWIDNS
-695 NTNENWIEELIQQLD
+695 NDNWIEELIQQLD

-789 GPYLEDLGSRDQ
+789 GPYLEDLDSRDQ
-801 QVRLDFDPK
+801 QVHLDFDPK

-819 QGMQRYGFEQL
+819 QGIQRYGFEQL

-893 LSCNPAD
+893 LSCNPAE

>member
-93 SGTCQLDSDCGVALQ
+93 SGTCQLGSDGGVALQ

-165 VQQLQLRG
+165 VQQLQQRG

-216 CQEAHSALEQA
+216 CQEAQAALEQA

-247 LQAIDTV
+247 LQAIDSA

-259 RLASQLAGQ
+259 RRASQLAGQ

-309 WQQQLASQLEEQDS
+309 WQQQLASQLEEQAT

-351 AQHLL
+351 AQQLL

-386 QRLLGLA
+386 QRLLELA

-411 QAEARSQAMATAVA
+411 QAHARSQAMATAVA

-431 AVSVGGQQLL
+431 SVSVGGQPLL

-484 SLLNLQQQTGVGSS
+484 SLLNLQQQAGVDSS

-554 RLAIAQEEG
+554 RQAIAQEEG

-639 TQAALAADLEHRRQE
+639 TQAALAAELEHRRQE
-654 LQIQGGELAE
+654 LQIQAGELGE
-664 LKESLRKLLPEA
+664 LKNSLRELLPEA
-676 CAASQPAHGK
+676 SAANQPDHGK
-686 ENWFENWFE
+686 ENWVD
-695 NTNENWIEELIQQLD
+695 NWIEALIQQLD

-819 QGMQRYGFEQL
+819 QGIQRYGFEQL

-878 RMLGRGLAKGAQIIL
+878 RMLERGLAKGAQIIL

>member
-93 SGTCQLDSDCGVALQ
+93 SGTCQLGSDGGVALQ

-165 VQQLQLRG
+165 VQQLQQRG

-216 CQEAHSALEQA
+216 CQEAQAALEQA
-227 QGHRAELESA
+227 QDHRAELESA
-237 MEQLQRIGAR
+237 MEQLHRIGAR
-247 LQAIDTV
+247 LQAIDSA

-259 RLASQLAGQ
+259 RRASQLAGQ

-309 WQQQLASQLEEQDS
+309 
-323 HQAGCRAGEL
+323 GEL
-333 ALLELDGQ
+333 ALLELDVQ

-351 AQHLL
+351 AQQLL

-386 QRLLGLA
+386 QRLLELA

-411 QAEARSQAMATAVA
+411 QAQARCQAMATAVA

-431 AVSVGGQQLL
+431 VVTVGGQPLL

-484 SLLNLQQQTGVGSS
+484 SLLNLQQQAGVGSS

-554 RLAIAQEEG
+554 RLAIAQEDG

-589 QQLEAGLQARRQQL
+589 QQVEAGLQARRQQL
-603 ADRIAELGQL
+603 ADRIAACSQL

-654 LQIQGGELAE
+654 LHIQGGELAE
-664 LKESLRKLLPEA
+664 LKGSLRELLPEA
-676 CAASQPAHGK
+676 SAANQPDHDE
-686 ENWFENWFE
+686 ENWVD
-695 NTNENWIEELIQQLD
+695 NWIEELIQQLD

-819 QGMQRYGFEQL
+819 QGIQRYGFEQL

-900 YQEFA
+900 YLEFA